1 MANRWWSTR
10 RAVAS
15 CCAVTLTAAALTAI
29 VPGAHAAPAPQ
40 RPNVITIVADD
51 LGYDDVSPTL
61 TPHVNQLKKDGVSF
75 VDGYS
80 AAPVCSPSRYA
91 IMSGREPAALN
102 ADNNHTARSVGADLT
117 TMASLPSMMKRN
129 GYRTAA
135 FGKWD
140 LSGPVA
146 KLGINDKT
154 PNRPD
159 RLGFDQ
165 YWGTMAGMP
174 GTFCGNKKNKS
185 QGAYELRDGKFHKA
199 DAQQHLTFETT
210 DRAERFV
217 AQGKQQPFF
226 LYLAYSAPHTP
237 HESNPVCQ
245 GKKVGPEQ
253 AYRQMVGEMDRGIG
267 QVLAAIPKGQR
278 QNTIVT
284 FVSDNGPQHSF
295 GQRTLTG
302 GKYTLK
308 EGGVRV
314 PYVVSWPAAGLN
326 TGKEVRTPGSTLD
339 YLPTL
344 AKRMPKKPTGKFP
357 GRDLVELAKGNGN
370 DRELHW
376 RYYTEGPSATGKGK
390 HASVVAVRKGNLK
403 YLRRVGPHGAVT
415 AETVHDLAKDLKEQK
430 PITGHTAEFRDRW
443 QAWADG
449 LPLRQPFTYAN
460 PQKYL
465 TTHPV
470 GWSRIA
476 GTWHRSGQSTT
487 YTGKADKGAGR
498 ALMSNSW
505 YVDSDSRVQVTPNGA
520 SRGGLAI
527 RSSGSEATHS
537 GYGVTLDAKNSMI
550 TIARWRDGK
559 DHRTMQ
565 LKVPAK
571 AKVAPGRTATLRVV
585 AHGATLT
592 VWVNGQKAGAWTD
605 PDPVQAGSPGLR
617 VVAGEVAFDN
627 LVVAPR

>member
-1 MANRWWSTR
+1 M
-10 RAVAS
+10 
-15 CCAVTLTAAALTAI
+15 TLTVGGLTAI
-29 VPGAHAAPAPQ
+29 APPANAAPAAPPAAAPSLQ

-61 TPHVNQLKKDGVSF
+61 TPQITELKKQGVSF

-102 ADNNHTARSVGADLT
+102 ADNNHTARSVGSDLT
-117 TMASLPSMMKRN
+117 KMASLPSMMKRN

-140 LSGPVA
+140 LSGPVS
-146 KLGINDKT
+146 KVGINDKT

-174 GTFCGNKKNKS
+174 GTFCGRKAPLIDHLDKKS

-199 DAQQHLTFETT
+199 DSAKHLTSETT
-210 DRAERFV
+210 QRAERFV

-226 LYLAYSAPHTP
+226 LYLSYSAPHNP
-237 HESNPVCQ
+237 HQSIDVCQ
-245 GKKVGPEQ
+245 GKKFRPEQ
-253 AYRQMVGEMDRGIG
+253 AYRQMVREMDHGIG
-267 QVLAAIPKGQR
+267 QVLDAIPSDQR
-278 QNTIVT
+278 KNTIVT

-295 GQRTLTG
+295 GQRSLTG

-376 RYYTEGPSATGKGK
+376 RYYTEGPTAKGKGQ
-390 HASVVAVRKGNLK
+390 HASIVAVRKGNLK
-403 YLRRVGPHGAVT
+403 YLRRVGPYGAVT
-415 AETVHDLAKDLKEQK
+415 AETVHDLAKDRREQT

-443 QAWADG
+443 HAWADG
-449 LPLRQPFTYAN
+449 LPLRQPFTYASS
-460 PQKYL
+460 QKYL

-476 GTWHRSGQSTT
+476 GTWHRSGKATT

-505 YVDSDSRVQVTPNGA
+505 YVDSDSRVQVTPTGA
-520 SRGGLAI
+520 SRAGLAI
-527 RSSGSEATHS
+527 RSSGSEAKHS

-559 DHRTMQ
+559 GHRTMQ

-585 AHGATLT
+585 ARGATLT
-592 VWVNGQKAGAWTD
+592 VWVNGHRAGTWTD
-605 PDPVQAGSPGLR
+605 TDPVRAGSPGLR
-617 VVAGEVAFDN
+617 VVAGEAAFDN
-627 LVVAPR
+627 LVVKPL